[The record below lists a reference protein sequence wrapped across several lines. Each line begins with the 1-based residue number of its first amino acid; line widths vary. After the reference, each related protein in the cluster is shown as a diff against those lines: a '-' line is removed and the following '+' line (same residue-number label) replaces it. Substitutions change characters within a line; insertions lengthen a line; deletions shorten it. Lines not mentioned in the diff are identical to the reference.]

1 MYISPFNLGRLKNVS
16 GKIFSFQ
23 DAVGLDKI
31 SWVSASLYID
41 TNNKDWKVS
50 VEVIDFAAWNTS
62 STAKK

>member
-31 SWVSASLYID
+31 S
-41 TNNKDWKVS
+41 
-50 VEVIDFAAWNTS
+50 
-62 STAKK
+62 